1 MLIAML
7 VVWTT
12 SGRPHY
18 PSMDPRQR
26 IAYISDVGAQGLK
39 PLFIA
44 GSVVMTVF
52 LDLSLV
58 AERWLRHR
66 GRLARN
72 LTIKEKAF
80 MFLSMLGA
88 LVGTVG
94 LICLSILDTLRHP
107 HMHNRFLVVFMVGYV
122 VSAIFICAEYQR
134 LGIREF
140 GSAFRKWG
148 CVVDSYLD
156 FREHRVLRAS
166 FWIKLSFILIEVA
179 LAIGKPPTTTEKRYL
194 LTNPSIRCGEQE
206 RQFRHGGRP

>member
-7 VVWTT
+7 AVWTT

-18 PSMDPRQR
+18 ASMDPEQS

-44 GSVVMTVF
+44 GSVVTTVF

-72 LTIKEKAF
+72 HTIVEKVF
-80 MFLSMLGA
+80 MYLSMLGA

-94 LICLSILDTLRHP
+94 LICLSILDTLRHS
-107 HMHNRFLVVFMVGYV
+107 HLHSRFLAVFIVGYV

-140 GSAFRKWG
+140 R
-148 CVVDSYLD
+148 
-156 FREHRVLRAS
+156 
-166 FWIKLSFILIEVA
+166 
-179 LAIGKPPTTTEKRYL
+179 
-194 LTNPSIRCGEQE
+194 PSLWCFGTRIDT
-206 RQFRHGGRP
+206 F